1 MIMNEFEQEISRY
14 LGQANLKKIQAVSVG
29 IAGCGGLGSNCAN
42 SLIRSGFK
50 KLILVDFDKVELS
63 NLNRQFYFQNQIGKD
78 KVEALK
84 NNLLKINPDAQITSI
99 CQRLEKNNILDI
111 FKPCRVIVEAFDK
124 AEYKSL
130 IVETLLATD
139 KFIVSASGLA
149 GWGRSDEIKVQ
160 KLKPNLVLIGDRKSE
175 ASQNLPPLSPRV
187 NIAAAKQADV
197 ILEYI
202 LKL

>member
-1 MIMNEFEQEISRY
+1 M
-14 LGQANLKKIQAVSVG
+14 
-29 IAGCGGLGSNCAN
+29 
-42 SLIRSGFK
+42 
-50 KLILVDFDKVELS
+50 
-63 NLNRQFYFQNQIGKD
+63 
-78 KVEALK
+78 
-84 NNLLKINPDAQITSI
+84 
-99 CQRLEKNNILDI
+99 
-111 FKPCRVIVEAFDK
+111 IVEAFDK